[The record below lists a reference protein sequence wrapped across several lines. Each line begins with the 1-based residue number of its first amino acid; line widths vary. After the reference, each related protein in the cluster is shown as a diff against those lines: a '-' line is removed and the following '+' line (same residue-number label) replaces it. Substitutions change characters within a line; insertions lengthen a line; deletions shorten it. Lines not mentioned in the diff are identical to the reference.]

1 MEGLHDSVIDW
12 KRQVWRDDVLSI
24 KIIGI
29 GRRGCNAVRSME
41 PYNTP
46 GIELI
51 VTDEN
56 ESKID
61 KTRESFSTF
70 PTQETHYKKLKTT
83 VLPLKD
89 DYQLPGKFIH
99 EADLIFFVAY
109 MDEETDKNL
118 LLNIAAST
126 RNYQN
131 TKVAVL
137 ILPSKKKIGTDDC
150 SVKNYLG
157 QLTDH
162 FETVIPIEADKIFN
176 FYNCTYYNHVLINKI
191 IRMTV
196 IGIYEMVTKVGH
208 IGVDFADL
216 KLIIQRNEI
225 AQVRMGEI
233 NFLDNKIENQI
244 DCIMSNNFT
253 LNAKEKQKCYF
264 AVNFTGPE
272 YSMNEFC
279 KFSEIFSNKI
289 SQNAE
294 MLLSYSTDKSLANR
308 AILVILSTG
317 YEIA

>member
-12 KRQVWRDDVLSI
+12 KRQVWRDDILSI

-56 ESKID
+56 EPKID
-61 KTRESFSTF
+61 KTRESFSTP

-83 VLPLKD
+83 VFPLKD
-89 DYQLPGKFIH
+89 DYKLIEKIIH
-99 EADLIFFVAY
+99 EAYLIFFIAY
-109 MDEETDKNL
+109 LDEETDITILSILAESKKT
-118 LLNIAAST
+118 IK
-126 RNYQN
+126 N
-131 TKVAVL
+131 TKIAIIVSPA
-137 ILPSKKKIGTDDC
+137 KKKSETDDC
-150 SVKNYLG
+150 SVKNHLG

-162 FETVIPIEADKIFN
+162 FESVIPIEADKILN
-176 FYNCTYYNHVLINKI
+176 FYNCTYYNYVLINKI

-253 LNAKEKQKCYF
+253 LDAKEKQKCYY

-279 KFSEIFSNKI
+279 QFSEIFSIKI

-294 MLLSYSTDKSLANR
+294 VILSYSTDKSLVNK
-308 AILVILSTG
+308 AILVIFSAG
-317 YEIA
+317 YELA

>member
-46 GIELI
+46 GVELI

-61 KTRESFSTF
+61 KTRESFSIF
-70 PTQETHYKKLKTT
+70 PTQETQYKKLKTT

-89 DYQLPGKFIH
+89 DYKLIGKFIH
-99 EADLIFFVAY
+99 KTELIFFIAY
-109 MDEETDKNL
+109 MDEETDNNL
-118 LLNIAAST
+118 LLSIAEST
-126 RNYQN
+126 INCQN
-131 TKVAVL
+131 TKIAVL
-137 ILPSKKKIGTDDC
+137 VSPSKKKSDSDDY
-150 SVKNYLG
+150 STKIYLNH
-157 QLTDH
+157 LTDY
-162 FETVIPIEADKIFN
+162 FESVIPIDADKILN
-176 FYNCTYYNHVLINKI
+176 FYNCTYDNYVLINKI
-191 IRMTV
+191 IRMTA
-196 IGIYEMVTKVGH
+196 IAIYEMVIKVGH

-216 KLIIQRNEI
+216 KFIFQRNEI
-225 AQVRMGEI
+225 TQVRMGEI

-253 LNAKEKQKCYF
+253 LDAKEKQNRYY

-279 KFSEIFSNKI
+279 QFSEIFSNKI
-289 SQNAE
+289 SQNVE
-294 MLLSYSTDKSLANR
+294 VILSYSTDKSLANK

-317 YEIA
+317 YEFA

>member
-12 KRQVWRDDVLSI
+12 KQQVWRNDVISI

-46 GIELI
+46 GVELI

-61 KTRESFSTF
+61 KTRESFSIF
-70 PTQETHYKKLKTT
+70 PTQETQYKKLKTT
-83 VLPLKD
+83 ALPLKD
-89 DYQLPGKFIH
+89 DYKLLGKFIH
-99 EADLIFFVAY
+99 EADLIFFIAY
-109 MDEETDKNL
+109 LEEETDKNIL
-118 LLNIAAST
+118 LRVSELT
-126 RNYQN
+126 RNYKN

-137 ILPSKKKIGTDDC
+137 ASPSKKDTDNY
-150 SVKNYLG
+150 SVKNYLIH
-157 QLTDH
+157 LTDH
-162 FETVIPIEADKIFN
+162 FESVTPIDTDKILN
-176 FYNCTYYNHVLINKI
+176 FYRCSHENHVLINKI

-208 IGVDFADL
+208 IGVDFADM
-216 KLIIQRNEI
+216 KLIIQKNEI
-225 AQVRMGEI
+225 AQVRMGEL

-253 LNAKEKQKCYF
+253 LDAKEKQKCYY

-279 KFSEIFSNKI
+279 QFSEIFSKKI

-294 MLLSYSTDKSLANR
+294 VILSYSTDKSLVNK
-308 AILVILSTG
+308 AILVIFSAG
-317 YEIA
+317 YELA

>member
-118 LLNIAAST
+118 LLNIAEST
-126 RNYQN
+126 R
-131 TKVAVL
+131 
-137 ILPSKKKIGTDDC
+137 
-150 SVKNYLG
+150 
-157 QLTDH
+157 
-162 FETVIPIEADKIFN
+162 
-176 FYNCTYYNHVLINKI
+176 
-191 IRMTV
+191 
-196 IGIYEMVTKVGH
+196 
-208 IGVDFADL
+208 
-216 KLIIQRNEI
+216 
-225 AQVRMGEI
+225 
-233 NFLDNKIENQI
+233 
-244 DCIMSNNFT
+244 
-253 LNAKEKQKCYF
+253 
-264 AVNFTGPE
+264 
-272 YSMNEFC
+272 
-279 KFSEIFSNKI
+279 
-289 SQNAE
+289 SQ
-294 MLLSYSTDKSLANR
+294 
-308 AILVILSTG
+308 
-317 YEIA
+317 

>member
-12 KRQVWRDDVLSI
+12 KQQVCGNDVFSIKI

-61 KTRESFSTF
+61 KTRESFSIF
-70 PTQETHYKKLKTT
+70 PTQENQHKKLKTT
-83 VLPLKD
+83 VLHLNDGYK
-89 DYQLPGKFIH
+89 LIRKFIH
-99 EADLIFFVAY
+99 EADLIFFIAY
-109 MDEETDKNL
+109 LDEETDKNIL
-118 LLNIAAST
+118 LMLSEST
-126 RNYQN
+126 KNYKN

-137 ILPSKKKIGTDDC
+137 ASPSKKKSDTENYF
-150 SVKNYLG
+150 VKNYFNHLI
-157 QLTDH
+157 DH
-162 FETVIPIEADKIFN
+162 FETVIPIDTDKILN
-176 FYNCTYYNHVLINKI
+176 FYRCIHENYVLINKI

-208 IGVDFADL
+208 IGVDFADMQ
-216 KLIIQRNEI
+216 LIIQKNEI
-225 AQVRMGEI
+225 AQVRMGEL
-233 NFLDNKIENQI
+233 NFLDKKIENQI

-253 LNAKEKQKCYF
+253 FDAKEKQKCYY

-279 KFSEIFSNKI
+279 QFSEIFS
-289 SQNAE
+289 
-294 MLLSYSTDKSLANR
+294 
-308 AILVILSTG
+308 
-317 YEIA
+317 

>member
-12 KRQVWRDDVLSI
+12 KQQVWRNDVISI

-46 GIELI
+46 GVELI

-61 KTRESFSTF
+61 KTRESFSIF
-70 PTQETHYKKLKTT
+70 PTQENQYKKLKTT
-83 VLPLKD
+83 ALPLNEY
-89 DYQLPGKFIH
+89 YQLTGKFIH
-99 EADLIFFVAY
+99 KTDLIFFIAY
-109 MDEETDKNL
+109 LDEETDNNL
-118 LLNIAAST
+118 LLSIAEST
-126 RNYQN
+126 INYQN

-137 ILPSKKKIGTDDC
+137 VSPSKKKIDSDDY
-150 SVKNYLG
+150 STKNYLNH
-157 QLTDH
+157 LTDY
-162 FETVIPIEADKIFN
+162 FESVIPIDADKILN
-176 FYNCTYYNHVLINKI
+176 FYNCTYDNYVLINKI
-191 IRMTV
+191 TRMTA
-196 IGIYEMVTKVGH
+196 IAIYEMVIKVGH

-216 KLIIQRNEI
+216 KFIFQRNEI
-225 AQVRMGEI
+225 AQVRMGEL

-253 LNAKEKQKCYF
+253 LDAKEKQKCYY

-279 KFSEIFSNKI
+279 QFSEIFSNKI

-294 MLLSYSTDKSLANR
+294 VILSYSTDKSLANK

-317 YEIA
+317 YEFA